1 MADLLVYIAAGIAG
15 LAFILALYR
24 FMRGPVAVDRV
35 VAFDVLT
42 IISLTG
48 IVLIAVLEGRAI
60 YLDVALVYALLSF
73 LGVIVAA
80 KYLEGG
86 SK

>member
-1 MADLLVYIAAGIAG
+1 MTDAILYLAAGVAA
-15 LAFILALYR
+15 LAFLLAMIR
-24 FMRGPVAVDRV
+24 FARGPRAVDRV

-42 IISLTG
+42 IVSVAG
-48 IVLIAVLEGRAI
+48 IVLAAVLEGRSI

-80 KYLEGG
+80 RYLEGG
-86 SK
+86 EG